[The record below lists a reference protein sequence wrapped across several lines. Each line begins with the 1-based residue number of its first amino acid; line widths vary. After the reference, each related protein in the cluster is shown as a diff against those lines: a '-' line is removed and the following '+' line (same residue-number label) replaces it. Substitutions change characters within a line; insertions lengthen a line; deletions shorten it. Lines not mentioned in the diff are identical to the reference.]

1 MRSLRRAAI
10 GSFVIDEA
18 RPLDDLV
25 VLPAREALRDYQAVI
40 VDDAVA
46 RDIGF
51 GKVLPCERLGVVGDG
66 PWAHSEMGRP
76 GDPHCGMPRLP
87 GCVLE
92 RDPGSILSCRRT
104 ADRRPPHQRIP
115 APSHVGPEPRPAG
128 GQTGG

>member
-40 VDDAVA
+40 VDDDVA

-66 PWAHSEMGRP
+66 PWALVDRE
-76 GDPHCGMPRLP
+76 GDLLAVYESHRDDTVKPAV
-87 GCVLE
+87 VL
-92 RDPGSILSCRRT
+92 
-104 ADRRPPHQRIP
+104 AP
-115 APSHVGPEPRPAG
+115 AEPRSPSG
-128 GQTGG
+128 ETDG